1 MTLSYTYK
9 ELFTLNLNG
18 RFDASN
24 KFGSRSNEKFLPIW
38 SISGSTNLKNY
49 FAQEKNWLT
58 EARIR
63 LSFGHQGNMVDG
75 QTPNLLIKQ
84 GTVSTIYDGEYYS
97 TVANL
102 PNPNLRWEKT
112 AQFNVGFDFGFFDGR
127 LNVSGD
133 YYYKKTTDL
142 FSDVNVSPING
153 ITSYVMNDGIMTNE
167 GFSIQ
172 LSGYPVQNDNFRW
185 YVSTYYSV
193 NKNSN
198 EINNN
203 DNYSLDQY
211 LSGTAVVKGKPISTF
226 YSYKFLGLNPQNG
239 TPMFDDWADRWYLLK
254 GKTLSEV
261 IPLVLEDSG
270 TRDPKFSGN
279 LNNTFTYKNWSLG
292 LNFAYSLGSKVR
304 LFEMYGPIMDG
315 VSSATNIR
323 KEFLDRWQVPGDELR
338 TNYPSIMSPS
348 SDDYEKYSYHYSS
361 SSRAVGTNSGVVT
374 FADNIWQMY
383 DDSNYRV
390 VSGNYIKLQSMSL
403 RYRLSQKALQK
414 LPFEALSFSFSTT
427 NCFTLSAKE
436 LKGQDPTQ
444 AGFADAGLSVRP
456 TYTFSLNVSF

>member
-1 MTLSYTYK
+1 
-9 ELFTLNLNG
+9 
-18 RFDASN
+18 
-24 KFGSRSNEKFLPIW
+24 
-38 SISGSTNLKNY
+38 
-49 FAQEKNWLT
+49 
-58 EARIR
+58 
-63 LSFGHQGNMVDG
+63 
-75 QTPNLLIKQ
+75 
-84 GTVSTIYDGEYYS
+84 
-97 TVANL
+97 
-102 PNPNLRWEKT
+102 
-112 AQFNVGFDFGFFDGR
+112 
-127 LNVSGD
+127 
-133 YYYKKTTDL
+133 
-142 FSDVNVSPING
+142 
-153 ITSYVMNDGIMTNE
+153 
-167 GFSIQ
+167 
-172 LSGYPVQNDNFRW
+172 
-185 YVSTYYSV
+185 
-193 NKNSN
+193 
-198 EINNN
+198 
-203 DNYSLDQY
+203 
-211 LSGTAVVKGKPISTF
+211 
-226 YSYKFLGLNPQNG
+226 
-239 TPMFDDWADRWYLLK
+239 MFDDWADRWYLLK